1 MVPTP
6 EPPAPADRTAFGVA
20 ATLAS
25 PPAGQLVDRIES
37 VPE

>member
-1 MVPTP
+1 MFPTP
-6 EPPAPADRTAFGVA
+6 EPPALADRAAFGVA
-20 ATLAS
+20 PTLAS